1 MAGAVGTANYVVGR
15 EAKSVYNEPTAG
27 FLAGRTAP
35 YADALPG
42 PKPLGYPLI
51 ADPALAPGAG
61 DNRVQA
67 FNFRLPIT
75 RNAANRIPFNKP

>member
-1 MAGAVGTANYVVGR
+1 KTSAGLITAKVFIDASYEGDLMAGAVGTANYVVGR

-51 ADPALAPGAG
+51 ADPALA
-61 DNRVQA
+61 
-67 FNFRLPIT
+67 
-75 RNAANRIPFNKP
+75 